1 MMRFCYIYPLPI
13 CSFMFSRKMQIA
25 IVLVAI
31 IVVAIIA
38 PSKIGDMIE
47 LGGSKADDIVLNL
60 IGVAA
65 SLFTLMAAI
74 DIKKDLNTHTD
85 DKALKDTKQLDTVA
99 KPGNGNSYCQL
110 NMEVKQVL
118 GNLPKFLVGHIIV
131 TILLLTT
138 IVVLFIV
145 YFKDIAYYFYG
156 VTKDAN
162 GQLLTALLTAIGG
175 GAVIY
180 GLWLNN
186 KRIKEQIRQNDIA
199 KTQADIVV
207 SNNNDKRFGEAIS
220 FLGSDSEGIA
230 IGGAYIL
237 YQLAKEDSRYVS
249 VIAKILV
256 EKLSSLQSIENDS
269 RKLYNV
275 LIELI
280 LSDVFHSEKMNL
292 EKISIRNLKFDGI
305 QNKNFSH
312 CSFTNIYCGEICN
325 CNLISCQIDSM
336 LIRGLI
342 FSLEIKHSFII
353 NFPQVDIGYNY
364 LKDMN
369 EFCHSYRSGIKYFS
383 VQDSIIQNFKLCTL
397 VPTEYFTLKNNTISN
412 FELRV
417 ASSAKNDIE
426 FGEKDVNVL
435 VVTDNQD
442 GIKVKGENKN
452 VIIQKHKEYYAHLP
466 KASLNDAP

>member
-1 MMRFCYIYPLPI
+1 
-13 CSFMFSRKMQIA
+13 MQIA

-118 GNLPKFLVGHIIV
+118 RNLPKFLVGHIIV

-292 EKISIRNLKFDGI
+292 EKISIRNLKG
-305 QNKNFSH
+305 
-312 CSFTNIYCGEICN
+312 
-325 CNLISCQIDSM
+325 
-336 LIRGLI
+336 
-342 FSLEIKHSFII
+342 
-353 NFPQVDIGYNY
+353 
-364 LKDMN
+364 
-369 EFCHSYRSGIKYFS
+369 
-383 VQDSIIQNFKLCTL
+383 
-397 VPTEYFTLKNNTISN
+397 
-412 FELRV
+412 
-417 ASSAKNDIE
+417 SS
-426 FGEKDVNVL
+426 
-435 VVTDNQD
+435 
-442 GIKVKGENKN
+442 
-452 VIIQKHKEYYAHLP
+452 
-466 KASLNDAP
+466 